1 MTINKKDITKELVE
15 KALQCKTAEDLMEL
29 AKAEGVSI
37 TKEDAEAYMAE
48 LADVEM
54 DGKDLNVEMDGKDL
68 KHVAGG
74 DCYHYCPPDCHHCPY
89 DV

>member
-37 TKEDAEAYMAE
+37 TKEEAEAYMA
-48 LADVEM
+48 
-54 DGKDLNVEMDGKDL
+54 
-68 KHVAGG
+68 
-74 DCYHYCPPDCHHCPY
+74 
-89 DV
+89 

>member
-29 AKAEGVSI
+29 AKAEGVAI
-37 TKEDAEAYMAE
+37 TKEEAEAYMAE
-48 LADVEM
+48 LADVEL
-54 DGKDLNVEMDGKDL
+54 DGKEL
-68 KHVAGG
+68 KNVAGG

>member
-37 TKEDAEAYMAE
+37 TKEEAEAFMAE
-48 LADVEM
+48 MADFEL
-54 DGKDLNVEMDGKDL
+54 DENQL
-68 KHVAGG
+68 KKVAGG
-74 DCYHYCPPDCHHCPY
+74 VKTCYMIQGCAFKCGTLKDC
-89 DV
+89 